1 MGFLIMLIFQITKA
15 LARRWYLPCAMVPAL
30 LLSGCMSG
38 GSAFQPTIQFTERLT
53 AFNGTTWGMRASP
66 REDGAEYTINTAED
80 AVSQQD
86 FESSIPGHTG
96 QTWLMIKRETDKTQL
111 AYAIVGWDEDDPSD
125 YLSGGWWMLYPGH
138 PEQFDLFE
146 SESGIFFID
155 GPELDIN
162 HPPDMP
168 ITGTA
173 SYAGRTSGIYQ
184 YVDANGEHSLTE
196 FVSQAQFT
204 ADFAH
209 GTLTGCVGCN
219 SEIMVQNFH
228 YEALMQNVDA
238 SRADPTG
245 YRLRFR
251 PSPYNPDGT
260 FVAQDISVEHVVR
273 EVTSSQGY
281 YGGQF
286 SNIPN
291 DQGNPRLVTGIYRA
305 DFKESGGARGR
316 FFGLWNTFGE

>member
-1 MGFLIMLIFQITKA
+1 MGFLIMLIFKITKA
-15 LARRWYLPCAMVPAL
+15 LARKRYLPCAMVPAL

-38 GSAFQPTIQFTERLT
+38 GSAFQPRIEFTEQLT
-53 AFNGTTWGMRASP
+53 AFNGTTWGMRAPP
-66 REDGAEYTINTAED
+66 REDGTEYIINTAED

-86 FESSIPGHTG
+86 FESSIPEHTG

-146 SESGIFFID
+146 SESSIFFID

-184 YVDANGEHSLTE
+184 YVDDSGERSLAE

-209 GTLTGCVGCN
+209 GTLC
-219 SEIMVQNFH
+219 Q
-228 YEALMQNVDA
+228 L
-238 SRADPTG
+238 
-245 YRLRFR
+245 
-251 PSPYNPDGT
+251 
-260 FVAQDISVEHVVR
+260 
-273 EVTSSQGY
+273 
-281 YGGQF
+281 
-286 SNIPN
+286 
-291 DQGNPRLVTGIYRA
+291 
-305 DFKESGGARGR
+305 
-316 FFGLWNTFGE
+316 